1 MNVASWLSQTKLKI
15 PALDAELILLNI
27 LGQTD
32 RTWLVTHADQILTD
46 GENQTADQSVARRQ
60 KGEPLAYILGY
71 KEFYGRNFKVTPDT
85 LIPRPETEDIFD
97 LIPAEAQT
105 ILDLGTGTGC
115 IGITTKLEHPEKTVI
130 CSDISQKALEIAKE
144 NAKNL
149 QADVQFIESSLLNQI
164 PNEPDLVIANLPYV
178 DPDWDWLDHKSLD
191 YEPALALYA
200 KDQGLELIKKL
211 IDQAKNRQIKYLILE
226 ADPSQHETII
236 NYAQKQNYNLEK
248 QQNFILKLRIITV

>member
-1 MNVASWLSQTKLKI
+1 MNVASWLKQTKLKI

-46 GENQTADQSVARRQ
+46 TDIKTADQYAARRQ
-60 KGEPLAYILGY
+60 NGEPLAYILGY

-97 LIPAEAQT
+97 LIPAEAQI

-130 CSDISQKALEIAKE
+130 CSDISSKALEIAKE
-144 NAKNL
+144 NAQNL
-149 QADVQFIESSLLNQI
+149 QADVEFMESDLLDQI
-164 PNEPDLVIANLPYV
+164 SIQPDLIIANLPYV

-191 YEPALALYA
+191 YEPSLALYA

-211 IDQAKNRQIKYLILE
+211 LDQAKTRQIKYLILE
-226 ADPSQHETII
+226 ADPYEHDEITK
-236 NYAQKQNYNLEK
+236 YARLAGYDLTQKSGY
-248 QQNFILKLRIITV
+248 ILKLKLL

>member
-1 MNVASWLSQTKLKI
+1 MNVASWLKQTKLKI

-27 LGQTD
+27 LGQTN
-32 RTWLVTHADQILTD
+32 RTWLITHADQILTD
-46 GENQTADQSVARRQ
+46 TEIETADQYTARRQ
-60 KGEPLAYILGY
+60 NGEPLAYVLGY

-97 LIPAEAQT
+97 LIPAEAQI

-130 CSDISQKALEIAKE
+130 CSDISPKALEIAKE
-144 NAKNL
+144 NAQNL
-149 QADVQFIESSLLNQI
+149 QADVQLIESNLLNQI

-191 YEPALALYA
+191 YEPTLALYA

-226 ADPSQHETII
+226 ADPSQHEAII

-248 QQNFILKLRIITV
+248 QQNFILKLRIVTV